1 MTSSSDSSM
10 EQASRIGKNS
20 PKLTPCP
27 PRLAALLDLLNLV
40 PADAELP
47 DLAKQ
52 FVRYSLGPID
62 GAEKIDYEGIDN
74 WTAAQRKEHFDKIDK
89 DYDERIGGVDNAVEA
104 YRIVSSCLEK
114 LPESFRAYLWQEE
127 YQSLFDEA
135 EEPGDWYGDDPEE
148 REYMIERA
156 EWMRTMIETC
166 NLIEGTPESL
176 TALREV
182 LSKDEAA
189 LDDDRY
195 WDTIRTVEREYTF
208 VRHSREK
215 LWAIISRAAT
225 AAMHDDPSFN
235 SFLLDSLFPI
245 KSEATITVS
254 VHGKVV
260 VKGDRFARA
269 VDGIDVFR
277 LRRCEVCSRAF
288 WAGRKD
294 AVCCS
299 PNCADKRRKRQ
310 HRARY
315 KEKLNQRGKG

>member
-1 MTSSSDSSM
+1 
-10 EQASRIGKNS
+10 
-20 PKLTPCP
+20 
-27 PRLAALLDLLNLV
+27 
-40 PADAELP
+40 
-47 DLAKQ
+47 
-52 FVRYSLGPID
+52 
-62 GAEKIDYEGIDN
+62 
-74 WTAAQRKEHFDKIDK
+74 
-89 DYDERIGGVDNAVEA
+89 
-104 YRIVSSCLEK
+104 
-114 LPESFRAYLWQEE
+114 
-127 YQSLFDEA
+127 
-135 EEPGDWYGDDPEE
+135 
-148 REYMIERA
+148 
-156 EWMRTMIETC
+156 MRTMIETC

-195 WDTIRTVEREYTF
+195 WDTIRAVEREYTF

-215 LWAIISRAAT
+215 LWAIISRAAA

-299 PNCADKRRKRQ
+299 GNCADKRRKRQ

-315 KEKLNQRGKG
+315 KEQVKQQRKGSSVAK